1 MTQDTGR
8 ALESVLDALHG
19 FAAEALMTELR
30 QHMEQLALNPERAEA
45 AEAALA
51 AWEATEDRDP
61 KKRPPPFVPYQIPPQ
76 FLDKVLKFLASNG
89 VTAPRAS
96 PRVDALAAEL
106 ADLDLDEAA
115 RPRPN

>member
-1 MTQDTGR
+1 MTHDAGR

-19 FAAEALMTELR
+19 FAADALMTELR
-30 QHMEQLALNPERAEA
+30 QHMERLSENPARLAA
-45 AEAALA
+45 AEQALA
-51 AWEATEDRDP
+51 AYEEQPVETRG
-61 KKRPPPFVPYQIPPQ
+61 KPPAPFVPYQIPPQ

-106 ADLDLDEAA
+106 ADLDLDDEA
-115 RPRPN
+115 RPRH